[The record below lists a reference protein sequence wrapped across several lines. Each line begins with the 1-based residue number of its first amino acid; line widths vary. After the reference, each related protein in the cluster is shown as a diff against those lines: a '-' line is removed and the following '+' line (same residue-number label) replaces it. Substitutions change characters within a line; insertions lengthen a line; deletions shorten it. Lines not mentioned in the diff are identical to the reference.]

1 VLSLY
6 IQSQEIIGYYSSPWL
21 IWPLVPIVLYISIRI
36 WILAYRHEMHD
47 DPVIFIATD
56 WRSQLF
62 VAIGVLLMIAGS
74 FG

>member
-1 VLSLY
+1 
-6 IQSQEIIGYYSSPWL
+6 
-21 IWPLVPIVLYISIRI
+21 
-36 WILAYRHEMHD
+36 MHD